1 MGWKV
6 LGTGY
11 QYLIGINSYLGIPK
25 IYINMN
31 QESQTSIV
39 NKSDKKTKLILSLIF
54 DGIGML
60 SYIVPIFAESLD
72 VIWAPISGLLL
83 VIMYKGTVG
92 KIAGLFGTVE
102 ELIPLTDII
111 PTFTITWFY
120 TYIIRKEA

>member
-1 MGWKV
+1 
-6 LGTGY
+6 
-11 QYLIGINSYLGIPK
+11 
-25 IYINMN
+25 MN

-39 NKSDKKTKLILSLIF
+39 NKTDKKTKLILSLIF

-83 VIMYKGTVG
+83 VIMYKGAVG

>member
-1 MGWKV
+1 
-6 LGTGY
+6 
-11 QYLIGINSYLGIPK
+11 
-25 IYINMN
+25 MN

-120 TYIIRKEA
+120 TYIIRKET

>member
-1 MGWKV
+1 
-6 LGTGY
+6 
-11 QYLIGINSYLGIPK
+11 
-25 IYINMN
+25 MN

-39 NKSDKKTKLILSLIF
+39 NKTDKKTKLILSLIF

-111 PTFTITWFY
+111 PTFTITWFF
-120 TYIIRKEA
+120 TYIIRKET

>member
-1 MGWKV
+1 
-6 LGTGY
+6 
-11 QYLIGINSYLGIPK
+11 
-25 IYINMN
+25 MN
-31 QESQTSIV
+31 QEPQTNIT

-60 SYIVPIFAESLD
+60 SYIVPVFAESLD

-92 KIAGLFGTVE
+92 KIAGLFGTLE
-102 ELIPLTDII
+102 ELIPLTDVI

-120 TYIIRKEA
+120 MYIIRKEA

>member
-1 MGWKV
+1 
-6 LGTGY
+6 
-11 QYLIGINSYLGIPK
+11 
-25 IYINMN
+25 MN
-31 QESQTSIV
+31 QQPKTTTIA

-60 SYIVPIFAESLD
+60 SYIVPVFAESLD

-83 VIMYKGTVG
+83 VIMYKGSVG
-92 KIAGLFGTVE
+92 KIAGLFGIVE

>member
-1 MGWKV
+1 MNHEPQ
-6 LGTGY
+6 TG
-11 QYLIGINSYLGIPK
+11 
-25 IYINMN
+25 
-31 QESQTSIV
+31 IV

-60 SYIVPIFAESLD
+60 SYIVPVFAESLD
-72 VIWAPISGLLL
+72 IIWAPISGLLL
-83 VIMYKGTVG
+83 VIMYKGSVG

>member
-1 MGWKV
+1 
-6 LGTGY
+6 
-11 QYLIGINSYLGIPK
+11 
-25 IYINMN
+25 MN

-39 NKSDKKTKLILSLIF
+39 NKTDKKTKLILSLIF

-83 VIMYKGTVG
+83 VIMYKGSVG

-120 TYIIRKEA
+120 SYIIRKEA

>member
-1 MGWKV
+1 
-6 LGTGY
+6 
-11 QYLIGINSYLGIPK
+11 
-25 IYINMN
+25 MN
-31 QESQTSIV
+31 QQPKPTTIA
-39 NKSDKKTKLILSLIF
+39 NKRDKKTKLILSLIF

-60 SYIVPIFAESLD
+60 SYIVPVFAESLD

-83 VIMYKGTVG
+83 VIMYKGSVG
-92 KIAGLFGTVE
+92 KIAGLFGIVE

>member
-1 MGWKV
+1 
-6 LGTGY
+6 
-11 QYLIGINSYLGIPK
+11 
-25 IYINMN
+25 MN
-31 QESQTSIV
+31 QEPQTGIV

-60 SYIVPIFAESLD
+60 SYIVPVFAESLD
-72 VIWAPISGLLL
+72 IIWAPISGLLL
-83 VIMYKGTVG
+83 VIMYKGSVG

-102 ELIPLTDII
+102 ELIPFTDII